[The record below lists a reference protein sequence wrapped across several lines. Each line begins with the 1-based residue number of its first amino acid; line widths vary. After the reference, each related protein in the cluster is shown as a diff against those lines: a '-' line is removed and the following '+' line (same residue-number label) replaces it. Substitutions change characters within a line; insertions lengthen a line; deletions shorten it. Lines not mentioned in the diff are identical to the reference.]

1 MFRGYDPKHK
11 VFNSEVELIHDL
23 EPLEVTDSDAEKFKK
38 EHGDKCDI
46 WAGEGGE
53 WFVKL
58 KKGARVYIPKAIS
71 YNRLVAGQL
80 PNGWNATRY
89 GIPEDIIARTDRV
102 SLWSLVAT
110 AEALNHAGIT
120 DPYELYQYIHPSEV
134 GTCLGSGMGGM
145 HSLAQMFKERRDEKE
160 VQSDIM
166 QETLVLPSLH
176 RTLLTFLQI
185 VSSTPPPGGLIYC

>member
-1 MFRGYDPKHK
+1 LFRGYDPKHK

-23 EPLEVTDSDAEKFKK
+23 EPLEVTASDAEKFKK

-46 WAGEGGE
+46 WAGEGGQ

-80 PNGWNATRY
+80 PNGWNAARY
-89 GIPEDIIARTDRV
+89 GIPEDITQRTDRV
-102 SLWSLVAT
+102 SLWALVAV

-120 DPYELYQYIHPSEV
+120 DPYELYQYVHPSEV

-145 HSLAQMFKERRDEKE
+145 HSLAQMFKDRRDEKE

-166 QETLVLPSLH
+166 QETLV
-176 RTLLTFLQI
+176 F
-185 VSSTPPPGGLIYC
+185 SSFIEPR

>member
-1 MFRGYDPKHK
+1 M
-11 VFNSEVELIHDL
+11 
-23 EPLEVTDSDAEKFKK
+23 
-38 EHGDKCDI
+38 
-46 WAGEGGE
+46 
-53 WFVKL
+53 
-58 KKGARVYIPKAIS
+58 
-71 YNRLVAGQL
+71 AGQL

-166 QETLVLPSLH
+166 QET
-176 RTLLTFLQI
+176 
-185 VSSTPPPGGLIYC
+185 